1 MSEFLSLSP
10 GALLAALLFLLIGA
24 TAGFLIQRLLLAR
37 SRRLAADILA
47 DAQGEAERLRR
58 DANLV
63 AREERLRVQS
73 EFDDKTR
80 QERQE
85 LDGRAAELERL
96 AQDLARRAEFLAGGE
111 TEQERA
117 RQDLARQRARLA
129 QEQERLDRVLE
140 DQNAR
145 LQQISGLSRDDARQ
159 RLLANMEEEARH
171 HFGRRLKDLRAEAER
186 AAKKEGQRI
195 ITMAIQ
201 RYAAAHCAETTVSVV
216 ELPGE
221 EMKGRIIGRE
231 GRNIRA
237 FESATG
243 VDVIIDDTP
252 GAVILSGFNPFR
264 REIARLSLERLIADG
279 RIHPTRIE
287 EIVLKTREDLASKV
301 IETGEQALYD
311 LDVHGVHTELVKLLG
326 ELQYRSSYGQN
337 ALAHSREV
345 AALSGLMA
353 AELDLDPALARRAG
367 LLHDIGKAL
376 DHEMEGTHAAI
387 GAQIAERHG
396 ENAVVVNAIAGHHEE
411 IEPTNLVT
419 WLVSA
424 ADAIS
429 SARPGARRES
439 LEHYVKRLQRLEE
452 IADGFHGVETSY
464 AIQAGRELRIVVNA
478 QALDDE
484 QAATL
489 SYEIARRIE
498 SELEY
503 PGEIKVVVIRET
515 RATDTAR

>member
-10 GALLAALLFLLIGA
+10 GALLAALIFLIIGA
-24 TAGFLIQRLLLAR
+24 AAGFLIQRLLLAR
-37 SRRLAADILA
+37 SRRLAGDILA
-47 DAQGEAERLRR
+47 DAREEAERLRR
-58 DANLV
+58 DADLA
-63 AREERLRVQS
+63 AREERLRLQS
-73 EFDDKTR
+73 EFDAETR
-80 QERQE
+80 QERQFIE
-85 LDGRAAELERL
+85 QRAGEQERIAEGLEKRAAELS
-96 AQDLARRAEFLAGGE
+96 AGE
-111 TEQERA
+111 AEQERG
-117 RQDLARQRARLA
+117 RQELARQRTRLS
-129 QEQERLDRVLE
+129 QEHERLDRVIE

-145 LQQISGLSRDDARQ
+145 LERISGMSRDEARQ
-159 RLLANMEEEARH
+159 RLLANMEEEVRH
-171 HFGRRLKDLRAEAER
+171 HFGRRLQNLRAEAER
-186 AAKKEGQRI
+186 TAKKEGQRI

-201 RYAAAHCAETTVSVV
+201 RYAAAHCTETTVSVV

-264 REIARLSLERLIADG
+264 REIARLSLERLIEDG

-287 EIVLKTREDLASKV
+287 EIVLRTRDDLRSKV

-311 LDVHGVHTELVKLLG
+311 LDVHGVHPELVQHLG

-353 AELDLDPALARRAG
+353 AELGLDAALARRAG
-367 LLHDIGKAL
+367 LLHDIGKAM

-387 GAQIAERHG
+387 GAQLAERHG

-411 IEPTNLVT
+411 IEPTNLIT

-452 IADGFHGVETSY
+452 IAAGFQGVETSY
-464 AIQAGRELRIVVNA
+464 AIQAGRELRIVVDA
-478 QALDDE
+478 QALSDE
-484 QAATL
+484 AAHTL

-498 SELEY
+498 GELEY